1 MSELARLF
9 DELIRLE
16 TELWNGVQA
25 RLRADHDLA
34 LSWFEPM
41 QVIERTADCRVHDI
55 ATALSITVGGTS
67 KLIDRIENAGYCQRR
82 ANPNDRRSS
91 IIDLTPPGRRLLTK
105 ATDAFEDE
113 LTIRLGSVLSS
124 KSLDQFTHALT
135 KLRSSNLA
143 ADQIERNP

>member
-9 DELIRLE
+9 DALIRLE
-16 TELWNGVQA
+16 TELWNGVEA

-34 LSWFEPM
+34 LSWFEPL

-113 LTIRLGSVLSS
+113 LAIRLGSVLSS
-124 KSLDQFTHALT
+124 KSLDQFTHTLT
-135 KLRSSNLA
+135 KLRSANLT
-143 ADQIERNP
+143 ADQIERNA